1 MYNPYNYP
9 WNGYGSQQLQMNPQ
23 QTNISVV
30 FIQGGDAAVN
40 NYLVAPNQSVI
51 LIDNDSHMIYIKA
64 TDASGM
70 PVPLRKF
77 QEDIPA
83 APVQQP
89 QADYIT
95 REEFE
100 KRIQEITNAKLSE

>member
-1 MYNPYNYP
+1 MFGSPNYTYP
-9 WNGYGSQQLQMNPQ
+9 AAWYQQQQPQ
-23 QTNISVV
+23 QQANVSVV

-40 NYLVAPNQSVI
+40 SYLVAPNQSVI
-51 LIDNDSHMIYIKA
+51 LIDNDSHKIYIKA

-77 QEDIPA
+77 DEEIT
-83 APVQQP
+83 PVPQQ
-89 QADYIT
+89 QLAADYVT

-100 KRIQEITNAKLSE
+100 KRLAELSNAK